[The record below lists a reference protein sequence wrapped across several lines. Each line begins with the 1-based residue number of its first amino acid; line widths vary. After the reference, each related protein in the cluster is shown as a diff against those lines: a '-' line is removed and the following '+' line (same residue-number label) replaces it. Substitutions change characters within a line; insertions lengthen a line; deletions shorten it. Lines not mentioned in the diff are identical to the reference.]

1 MNRRADTSTAEK
13 LHIALLTKEAFG
25 LEAAERYMRFSG
37 LDPRQLNDVLARAA
51 EKRRA
56 ATALG
61 NAHPDRRTRPR

>member
-37 LDPRQLNDVLARAA
+37 LDPRQLNDILGRAA

-61 NAHPDRRTRPR
+61 NAHPDRRSRPR